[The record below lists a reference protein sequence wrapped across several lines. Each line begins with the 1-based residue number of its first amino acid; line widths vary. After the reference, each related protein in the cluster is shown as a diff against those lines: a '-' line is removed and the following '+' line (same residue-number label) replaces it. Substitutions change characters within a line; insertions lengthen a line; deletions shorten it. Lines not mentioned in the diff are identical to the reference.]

1 MQAEGVPIT
10 VMTAY
15 DYTSAQLAQL
25 GGVDAVLVG
34 DSLGNVI
41 LGYDSTVPVTMDD
54 MVRHTAAVTRTLN
67 GKGPWVFADLPFGA
81 YLTAD
86 QAVHNACRLIKEGG
100 AAAVKMEGGSVQPDI
115 MAQTRAVV
123 GAGIPVVGHLGF
135 TPQTV
140 AALGGYSVQ
149 GRSAASAV
157 RLMEEALALQEA
169 GCVALV
175 LEMVPS
181 RVATNVTEALDIPTI
196 GIGAGPGTSGQVLVF
211 HDLVG
216 LFDKFTPKFAPRFA
230 EAGQVMR
237 QGVEA
242 YQQQVKAGTFPD
254 PKMHGYAIP
263 EADFA
268 EFQAATAHLRKER
281 RAPRPPGGTK
291 RSMSTWAAAGGH
303 IRSMHAAP
311 RPERVAIL
319 GGGALGSLL
328 AGHLAKVDHV
338 QVTRGVAIE
347 TTCEISRMGDDGQ
360 HAKRVSLTQPHL
372 TLNTCNRPFY

>member
-1 MQAEGVPIT
+1 MRDEREPIS

-15 DYTSAQLAQL
+15 DYTSAQMAQL
-25 GGVDAVLVG
+25 AGMDAVLVG

-54 MVRHTAAVTRTLN
+54 MVRHTAAVTRTLA

-81 YLTAD
+81 YGTAD
-86 QAVHNACRLIKEGG
+86 QAVHNAYRLIKEGG
-100 AAAVKMEGGSVQPDI
+100 ASAVKMEGGSVQPDV

-123 GAGIPVVGHLGF
+123 RAGVPVVGHLGF

-140 AALGGYSVQ
+140 AALGGYAVQ

-157 RLMEEALALQEA
+157 QLMEDALALQEA

-175 LEMVPS
+175 LEMVPT
-181 RVATNVTEALDIPTI
+181 RVATEVTQALDIPTI

-230 EAGQVMR
+230 EAGEVMR
-237 QGVEA
+237 QGVCD
-242 YQQQVKAGTFPD
+242 YNQQVKAGTFPD
-254 PKMHGYAIP
+254 PKKHGYIIP
-263 EADFA
+263 EPDFA
-268 EFQAATAHLRKER
+268 EFQAATAHLRRGATAGSK
-281 RAPRPPGGTK
+281 K
-291 RSMSTWAAAGGH
+291 SMTTWAAAGGGGQRRRAH
-303 IRSMHAAP
+303 TSA

-328 AGHLAKVDHV
+328 AAHLA
-338 QVTRGVAIE
+338 QVAGAQV
-347 TTCEISRMGDDGQ
+347 
-360 HAKRVSLTQPHL
+360 
-372 TLNTCNRPFY
+372 F